1 MEHHHH
7 HRHMHSP
14 SSQQHEHQ
22 QHQQYQQPPQH
33 HQHYEAHQHQQ
44 QHQHHQQQQQQHP
57 VPVPKQEQA
66 DNTSAPV
73 LSALPAYPTLPPIWD
88 STHSPALSASS
99 SSTMQASASS
109 LSSLPPL
116 VLHPP
121 SNGLQPNK
129 PRSRSPSS
137 NRFQTREPAPLSLF
151 DGSPTTE
158 LPPIQLD
165 RKRSSSDH
173 SLPSIASLN
182 VGSSLQ
188 PTPTPQPPPK
198 FVWPNSNPLSAY
210 YAESDND
217 GRGASPQQRHDRRST
232 SVSLDDPQVM
242 MAISALNELK
252 TDSVSSPP
260 NRNAPLRRGMT
271 DQNQEPEPLLSLI
284 TTAHPIIE
292 STVQR
297 SSHLYTKTKNFS
309 PRIRSGLEYVEGSLI
324 PVADTVNNV
333 GRRTGIE
340 SGVRWILGKRTKSS
354 SDTRES
360 GQNKRHMTSR
370 PTNGTGGEARFSEAP
385 TADASR
391 RTSVSTIETLPA
403 YDDQRSPAYSETVEQ
418 NGQAVDPKS
427 ALHAQLGNGRVQVT
441 TSSLKETMK
450 EESLRSLKY
459 VLETLRDV
467 TNTLQQG
474 TNELSS
480 VLDQYDRS
488 TTRRDGEDHVMTN
501 GSAPE
506 EDRTRLVE
514 RMTELRKSIYSNIK
528 DVSSVVANYTG
539 AALPENAGNLVRHH
553 LLSLPMVW
561 SQASKT
567 TTSSEQPNTQDP
579 NALVR
584 KAAKVALSFSKEGL
598 HIFSQI
604 MEIIRTA
611 TDHAEDWR
619 NKKMNQMT
627 PTNGAEQEIRPL
639 IDQPLPQVATINGDI
654 PMR

>member
-1 MEHHHH
+1 
-7 HRHMHSP
+7 MHPP
-14 SSQQHEHQ
+14 SSQKH
-22 QHQQYQQPPQH
+22 QHQHYQQPPPQH
-33 HQHYEAHQHQQ
+33 HQHYESHQQHQQ
-44 QHQHHQQQQQQHP
+44 HDQQHSAP
-57 VPVPKQEQA
+57 LPKQEQT
-66 DNTSAPV
+66 DSSSAPV
-73 LSALPAYPTLPPIWD
+73 LAALPAYPTLPPIWD

-99 SSTMQASASS
+99 TSTMQASASS

-121 SNGLQPNK
+121 SSGLQPNQ

-158 LPPIQLD
+158 LPPIQLN
-165 RKRSSSDH
+165 RERSSSDH

-182 VGSSLQ
+182 VGGSLPTLQ

-198 FVWPNSNPLSAY
+198 LTWPNSNPLSAY
-210 YAESDND
+210 YSDNDND

-260 NRNAPLRRGMT
+260 NRNTPLRGGTR
-271 DQNQEPEPLLSLI
+271 DRNQEPEPLLSLI

-360 GQNKRHMTSR
+360 GQNKRHMASR
-370 PTNGTGGEARFSEAP
+370 PMNGTGSEARFSEAS
-385 TADASR
+385 TTDGSR
-391 RTSVSTIETLPA
+391 RTSISTIETLPA
-403 YDDQRSPAYSETVEQ
+403 YDDQRSPAYDETVEQ
-418 NGQAVDPKS
+418 NGQSLDPKS
-427 ALHAQLGNGRVQVT
+427 ALHSQMGSGRVQVT

-480 VLDQYDRS
+480 VLDQYDRT
-488 TTRRDGEDHVMTN
+488 TTRRDGEDHVMTD

-506 EDRTRLVE
+506 EDRTKLVE
-514 RMTELRKSIYSNIK
+514 RMTELRQNIYSNIK
-528 DVSSVVANYTG
+528 DVSSVVSNYTG

-561 SQASKT
+561 SQASKK
-567 TTSSEQPNTQDP
+567 TSSEQPNSQDP

-619 NKKMNQMT
+619 NKKMNQSGPM
-627 PTNGAEQEIRPL
+627 NGAEHEIRL
-639 IDQPLPQVATINGDI
+639 VVDQPLPRVATINGDL